1 MKIPILNE
9 PPSGGQKG
17 VKKASPR
24 PLGGGGKQGEKKG
37 MRKGLQKG
45 GVCLI
50 KEVSETFSFQLQF
63 TRF

>member
-1 MKIPILNE
+1 MARAYFQLKLPKLNE
-9 PPSGGQKG
+9 PPSGGK
-17 VKKASPR
+17 
-24 PLGGGGKQGEKKG
+24 GGGKQGEKKG